1 MNENYN
7 AEPASFEPVT
17 ESAQE
22 RQTLT
27 CDVKMPQLA
36 IYCAAYIND
45 SHIKKRAAK
54 LLLYTCKVSQAYFA
68 LLLDVHKQAK
78 QCTEDDGRARTNSNC
93 GNSGSSTAN
102 FGTLTLC
109 KLILA
114 PESMLF
120 DARQQQHRDIYT
132 TAVSSK

>member
-27 CDVKMPQLA
+27 CEVKMPQLA
-36 IYCAAYIND
+36 IYCDAYIND
-45 SHIKKRAAK
+45 SHIKKRAVK

-68 LLLDVHKQAK
+68 LLLDVHKQEK
-78 QCTEDDGRARTNSNC
+78 QCTEDDGNSNC
-93 GNSGSSTAN
+93 GNSGCTAN

-114 PESMLF
+114 PEPMLF